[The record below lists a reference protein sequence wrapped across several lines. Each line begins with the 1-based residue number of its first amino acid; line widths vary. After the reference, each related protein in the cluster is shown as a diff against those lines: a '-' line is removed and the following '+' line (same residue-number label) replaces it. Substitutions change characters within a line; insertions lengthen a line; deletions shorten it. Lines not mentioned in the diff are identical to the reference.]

1 MLHQLW
7 PRVLIHFQAV
17 ASADTGCSRSAILS
31 CWKNEFYESVTENGE
46 RKKEKKYNF
55 FFFNCIQNTVLAYL
69 TKEIAVILVEG
80 LAYQESLQHILTHN
94 FHQLLNGL
102 CRMRTELAG
111 ILNDTIRCSMVM
123 SESFC
128 SHSNSSQMHSVY
140 LYAIAQH
147 WVRSECPFLV
157 SAATSSGTP
166 VGKFCGRV
174 PNSSPITSTSNVL
187 TVVFSTDVSINMTGF
202 KLQFRSGGGWLCFV
216 HVCVCVCVC
225 VCMSLSVCVSLCVSV
240 SVSLSVSVCLSVC
253 LSLSLSLSLCLSL
266 SQSLSLSLLVVCL
279 YESSSDA

>member
-1 MLHQLW
+1 M
-7 PRVLIHFQAV
+7 
-17 ASADTGCSRSAILS
+17 
-31 CWKNEFYESVTENGE
+31 
-46 RKKEKKYNF
+46 
-55 FFFNCIQNTVLAYL
+55 AYL

-225 VCMSLSVCVSLCVSV
+225 MYVCLYLC
-240 SVSLSVSVCLSVC
+240 VCLSVC
-253 LSLSLSLSLCLSL
+253 LSLCLSLCLSVCLSVSLCPCLSLCVSLCLSLSLSLCLL
-266 SQSLSLSLLVVCL
+266 SACMNLAVMHKLLRTL
-279 YESSSDA
+279 L